1 MNLRATILSILER
14 DDLRRILELQGIEGV
29 DRRSPDAMRFAI
41 RDDRR
46 ATSAVLLAA
55 LRLPELKLVCDKLG
69 VARQGN
75 RGELVRRLLN
85 GDGEPKQNQRS
96 WKMQSEEK
104 AASGLP
110 STAVAPGRKQ
120 AERLTLARLERKLFE
135 ACDILRGNMDASEYK
150 EYIFGMLFLKRLS
163 DQFAADRAKLAVEY
177 QSRGLKPALIEK
189 QLDNPDKYDFF
200 VPLDARWSAKDDA
213 GRNTGIA
220 HLKTSVGSGLNKAL
234 AAIEDAN
241 PNTLQDVLKGINF
254 NRKVGQRSMD
264 DDTLVAFIQHFND
277 IPLSNE
283 DFEFPDLLGAA
294 YEYLIKYFADSAG
307 KKGGEFYTPS
317 EVVRMMVQVIE
328 PQEGMAIYDPCAG
341 SGGMLIQSKQY
352 VQEVGGDPR
361 NLELAGQEL
370 NGGTWAI
377 CKMNMLLHGVRS
389 ADVRQGDTI
398 KEPQHLDKNGEIRR
412 FDRVIANPPFS
423 QNYVRLGMQFPE
435 RFHTFMP
442 ESGKKADLMF
452 VQHMV
457 ASLKSDGRMAVV
469 MPHGV
474 LFRGGEEK
482 TCRQKFIQD
491 GILEAVIGLPAGLF
505 YGTGIPACVLVIN
518 KNDSAKRKSVLFI
531 NADREYK
538 EGKNQNSLR
547 PEDIEKIT
555 QVYRTRQTLD
565 KYARLVSV
573 EELQKEEFN
582 LNIRRYVDNSP
593 PPEPHDVRAHLHG
606 GIPVSEINLLTGYF
620 DNYAGLQELLFHD
633 RAPLAPYTGSR
644 SGGEGLY
651 CDFAS
656 GVSSKEH
663 IKTLVESAPGLQTK
677 HATFHKAIDGWWKK
691 NLVEI
696 ERLPE
701 TQNVFELRRHCI
713 DGLAKSLTPQGLL
726 TTHQVRG
733 AVAAWVKSL
742 ESDLKSIAASGWGPE
757 LIPDDEILQSQ
768 FPTVLAQIEQEQAR
782 IAELEGLFA
791 AAAGGDEDEGEV
803 EVDTETGVLPK
814 SLVKSL
820 KEEKKRLEAEIKEA
834 KKRAKNEGRGGI
846 PTEVAASE
854 KRINEINAQL
864 DRHVTLENELKTLK
878 AHIREVEKQKEQM
891 IAAARAKITE
901 DEAKELIL
909 ARFKRSLTEQFDG
922 YLRQYQRAF
931 IAALENLWSK
941 YAVTTKQILAERDRE
956 AAQLNAFL
964 KELGYE

>member
-1 MNLRATILSILER
+1 MQQ
-14 DDLRRILELQGIEGV
+14 ELQFKNG
-29 DRRSPDAMRFAI
+29 SP
-41 RDDRR
+41 
-46 ATSAVLLAA
+46 SAPAA
-55 LRLPELKLVCDKLG
+55 KK
-69 VARQGN
+69 
-75 RGELVRRLLN
+75 
-85 GDGEPKQNQRS
+85 
-96 WKMQSEEK
+96 
-104 AASGLP
+104 
-110 STAVAPGRKQ
+110 
-120 AERLTLARLERKLFE
+120 AERLTLPRLERKLFE

-163 DQFAADRAKLAVEY
+163 DQFAADRDKLTAEY
-177 QSRGLKPALIEK
+177 ESKGLKAALIEK

-200 VPLDARWSAKDDA
+200 VPLDARWSAQDEK

-264 DDTLVAFIQHFND
+264 DDTLVSFIQHFND
-277 IPLSNE
+277 ISLSND

-317 EVVRMMVQVIE
+317 EVVRMMVQLIE
-328 PQEGMAIYDPCAG
+328 PKEGMGIYDPCAG

-352 VQEVGGDPR
+352 VQEVGGDSR

-398 KEPQHLDKNGEIRR
+398 KEPQHLDKKGEIRR

-423 QNYVRLGMQFPE
+423 QNYVRSGMQFAE

-482 TCRQKFIQD
+482 ACRQKFIKD
-491 GILEAVIGLPAGLF
+491 GNLEAVIGLPAGLF

-518 KNDSAKRKSVLFI
+518 KNESAKRKSVLFI

-555 QVYRTRQTLD
+555 HVYHKRLSVP
-565 KYARLVSV
+565 KYSREVPV
-573 EELQKEEFN
+573 EELEREEFN

-606 GIPVSEINLLTGYF
+606 GIPINEITLLASYF
-620 DNYAGLQELLFHD
+620 DNYAGLRSLLFKD
-633 RAPLAPYTGSR
+633 RDTPKKESQYS
-644 SGGEGLY
+644 
-651 CDFAS
+651 DFAP
-656 GVSSKEH
+656 GVDSKES
-663 IKTLVESAPGLQTK
+663 IKTLVESAPGLQAK
-677 HATFHKAIDGWWKK
+677 HAEFHKSLDAWWTGNVKRLEK
-691 NLVEI
+691 
-696 ERLPE
+696 LPE
-701 TQNVFELRRHCI
+701 TQNVFEFRRQCI
-713 DGLAKSLTPQGLL
+713 DGLSKALVPHNLL
-726 TTHQVRG
+726 DVYQARG
-733 AVAAWVKSL
+733 AVAAYIKSL
-742 ESDLKSIAASGWGPE
+742 DSDLKSIAASGWGPE
-757 LIPDDEILQSQ
+757 LIPDDEILQFQ
-768 FPTVLAQIEQEQAR
+768 FPAVLEQIEQETAR

-791 AAAGGDEDEGEV
+791 AVSGGDEEEGEV
-803 EVDTETGVLPK
+803 EVDAENGVLPK

-820 KEEKKRLEAEIKEA
+820 KEEKKNLGGEIKEA
-834 KKRAKNEGRGGI
+834 KKRARNEGRSSV
-846 PTEVAASE
+846 PAEVTAWE
-854 KRINEINAQL
+854 KRIEEIDAQL
-864 DRHVTLENELKTLK
+864 ARHVALDDELKTLK
-878 AHIREVEKQKEQM
+878 AHIREVEKQKETL
-891 IAAARAKITE
+891 IASARAKITE
-901 DEAKELIL
+901 AEAKKLIL
-909 ARFKRSLTEQFDG
+909 ARFKRLLTEQFDG
-922 YLRQYQRAF
+922 YLRQYQRVF
-931 IAALENLWSK
+931 IAAVENLWSK

>member
-1 MNLRATILSILER
+1 MAQ
-14 DDLRRILELQGIEGV
+14 EL
-29 DRRSPDAMRFAI
+29 
-41 RDDRR
+41 
-46 ATSAVLLAA
+46 
-55 LRLPELKLVCDKLG
+55 LVKH
-69 VARQGN
+69 A
-75 RGELVRRLLN
+75 
-85 GDGEPKQNQRS
+85 S
-96 WKMQSEEK
+96 S
-104 AASGLP
+104 AASA
-110 STAVAPGRKQ
+110 TKRAD
-120 AERLTLARLERKLFE
+120 RLTLPRLERKLFE

-150 EYIFGMLFLKRLS
+150 EFIFGMLFLKRLS
-163 DQFAADRAKLAVEY
+163 DQFTADREKLIAEY
-177 QSRGLKPALIEK
+177 QTKGLKPALIEK

-200 VPLDARWSAKDDA
+200 VPLQARWSAQDEK
-213 GRNTGIA
+213 GRNIGIA
-220 HLKTSVGSGLNKAL
+220 HLKTAVGSGLNKAL

-277 IPLSNE
+277 ISLSND

-307 KKGGEFYTPS
+307 KKGGEFYTPA
-317 EVVRMMVQVIE
+317 EVVRMMVQLIE
-328 PQEGMAIYDPCAG
+328 PKEGMSIYDPCAG
-341 SGGMLIQSKQY
+341 SAGMLIQAKQF
-352 VQEVGGDPR
+352 VQETGGDSR

-377 CKMNMLLHGVRS
+377 CKMNLLLHGVRS
-389 ADVRQGDTI
+389 ADVRQGCTL

-423 QNYVRLGMQFPE
+423 QNYVRSGMQFAE

-482 TCRQKFIQD
+482 ACRQKFIKD
-491 GILEAVIGLPAGLF
+491 GNLEAVIGLPAGLF

-518 KNDSAKRKSVLFI
+518 KNNSAKRKSVLFI

-555 QVYRTRQTLD
+555 HVYHKRLSVP
-565 KYARLVSV
+565 KYSREVPV
-573 EELQKEEFN
+573 EELEREEFN

-606 GIPVSEINLLTGYF
+606 GIPVSEIELLNSYF
-620 DNYAGLQELLFHD
+620 DNYFGLRELLFQNRHTSCSETKSKND
-633 RAPLAPYTGSR
+633 SKLASGKADGTR
-644 SGGEGLY
+644 SVPATMY
-651 CDFAS
+651 ADFAP
-656 GVSSKEH
+656 GVGSKEN
-663 IKTLVESAPGLQTK
+663 IKTTVESAPGLQAK
-677 HATFHKAIDGWWKK
+677 HAEFHQSLDAWWTGNVKRLEK
-691 NLVEI
+691 
-696 ERLPE
+696 LPE
-701 TQNVFELRRHCI
+701 TQNIFEFRRQCI
-713 DGLAKSLTPQGLL
+713 DGLSKALVPHNLL
-726 TTHQVRG
+726 DVYQARG
-733 AVAAWVKSL
+733 AVAAYIKSL
-742 ESDLKSIAASGWGPE
+742 DSDLKSIAASGWGPE

-768 FPTVLAQIEQEQAR
+768 FPEVLEQIEQETAR

-791 AAAGGDEDEGEV
+791 AVSGGDDEEGEV
-803 EVDTETGVLPK
+803 EVDAENGVLPK

-820 KEEKKRLEAEIKEA
+820 KDERKLLAGEVKEA
-834 KKRAKNEGRGGI
+834 KKKMQARRKASKQGQLFEDGEAATEAADDEAEGLAG
-846 PTEVAASE
+846 SE
-854 KRINEINAQL
+854 RIEEIDAQL
-864 DRHVTLENELKTLK
+864 ARHVALEDELKTLK
-878 AHIREVEKQKEQM
+878 AHIREVDKQKDTL
-891 IAAARAKITE
+891 IASARTKITE
-901 DEAKELIL
+901 AEAKKLIL
-909 ARFKRSLTEQFDG
+909 ARFKRLLTDQFDG

-931 IAALENLWSK
+931 IAAIENLWSK
-941 YAVTTKQILAERDRE
+941 YAITSKQILAERDRE
-956 AAQLNAFL
+956 AAQLNTFL

>member
-1 MNLRATILSILER
+1 MEAGPT
-14 DDLRRILELQGIEGV
+14 Q
-29 DRRSPDAMRFAI
+29 A
-41 RDDRR
+41 
-46 ATSAVLLAA
+46 
-55 LRLPELKLVCDKLG
+55 
-69 VARQGN
+69 
-75 RGELVRRLLN
+75 N
-85 GDGEPKQNQRS
+85 GS
-96 WKMQSEEK
+96 M
-104 AASGLP
+104 P
-110 STAVAPGRKQ
+110 STQAIAKKK
-120 AERLTLARLERKLFE
+120 AERLTLPRLERKLFE

-163 DQFAADRAKLAVEY
+163 DQFAADRAKLVAEY
-177 QSRGLKPALIEK
+177 EAKKLKPELIEK

-200 VPLDARWSAKDDA
+200 VPLDARWSAKDEK

-277 IPLSNE
+277 ISLSND

-307 KKGGEFYTPS
+307 KKGGEFYTPA

-328 PQEGMAIYDPCAG
+328 PQEGMSICDPCAG
-341 SGGMLIQSKQY
+341 SAGMLIQAKQF
-352 VQEVGGDPR
+352 VQESGGDSR

-377 CKMNMLLHGVRS
+377 CKMNLLLHGVRS

-398 KEPQHLDKNGEIRR
+398 KEPQHLDKKGEIRR

-423 QNYVRLGMQFPE
+423 QNYVRSGMQFAE

-482 TCRQKFIQD
+482 ACRQKFIMD

-518 KNDSAKRKSVLFI
+518 KNDSVKRKSVLFI

-555 QVYRTRQTLD
+555 HVYRKRISVP
-565 KYARLVSV
+565 KYSREVPI
-573 EELQKEEFN
+573 EELEREDFN

-606 GIPVSEINLLTGYF
+606 GIPVSEIDSLSGYF
-620 DNYAGLQELLFHD
+620 DNYAGLHSLLFKKRD
-633 RAPLAPYTGSR
+633 AKYS
-644 SGGEGLY
+644 
-651 CDFAS
+651 DFAA
-656 GVSSKEH
+656 GVALKEN
-663 IKTLVESAPGLQTK
+663 IKALVESAPGLQAK
-677 HATFHKAIDGWWKK
+677 HAEFHKSLHAWWTGNVKRLEK
-691 NLVEI
+691 
-696 ERLPE
+696 LPE
-701 TQNVFELRRHCI
+701 TQNVFEFRRQCI
-713 DGLAKSLTPQGLL
+713 DGLSKALVPHNLL
-726 TTHQVRG
+726 DVYQARG
-733 AVAAWVKSL
+733 AVAAYIKSL
-742 ESDLKSIAASGWGPE
+742 DSDLKSIAASGWGPE

-768 FPTVLAQIEQEQAR
+768 FPEVLEQIERETAR

-791 AAAGGDEDEGEV
+791 AVSGGDEEEGEV
-803 EVDTETGVLPK
+803 EVDAENGVLPK

-820 KEEKKRLEAEIKEA
+820 KEERKLLAGEVKEA
-834 KKRAKNEGRGGI
+834 KKKMQARRKAAKQGSFFEDDDDGMGPSEGEGL
-846 PTEVAASE
+846 ASWQ
-854 KRINEINAQL
+854 RIQEIDAQL
-864 DRHVTLENELKTLK
+864 ARHVALDDELKTLK
-878 AHIREVEKQKEQM
+878 AHIREVEKQKETL
-891 IAAARAKITE
+891 IASARAKITE
-901 DEAKELIL
+901 IEAKKLIL
-909 ARFKRSLTEQFDG
+909 ARFKRLLTEQFDG
-922 YLRQYQRAF
+922 YLRQCQRAF
-931 IAALENLWSK
+931 IAAVENLWSK
-941 YAVTTKQILAERDRE
+941 YAVTTKQILVERDRE
-956 AAQLNAFL
+956 TAQLNAFL